1 MLRAIT
7 HRTLRIISPGCI
19 KNPASHLHTTVT
31 NKTANETCDPTPV
44 VVVLC
49 GCGGLDGTEISESIS
64 LAINLSHH
72 NFYPKFFAPDMEICG
87 VVDHLTKEPDT
98 CGLPRNALVEGA
110 RLARS
115 SIKSL
120 SDCKALC
127 GEALIIPGGFGAAR
141 TMSDFASKGA
151 ECALIP
157 DLKRVIEEFNC
168 EKKPIGTMCIA
179 SALVARVL
187 EGVKV
192 TLGKE
197 GSKEDWPY
205 AEAIRRVKDMGAKVE
220 EQDVKG
226 VTYCEKYNVY
236 STPAW
241 MYSRAT
247 YHEIHQGIGNMIA
260 EMKKKIVR

>member
-1 MLRAIT
+1 MLRSMSHIL
-7 HRTLRIISPGCI
+7 RTLTPKC
-19 KNPASHLHTTVT
+19 NPQFDLYSTTS
-31 NKTANETCDPTPV
+31 NKTMKETCDPIPV
-44 VVVLC
+44 IVVLC

-98 CGLPRNALVEGA
+98 CGEPRNALVEAA

-120 SDCKALC
+120 SDCQSQC
-127 GEALIIPGGFGAAR
+127 GAALIIPGGFGAAR

-157 DLKRVIEEFNC
+157 DLRRVIEEFNC

-179 SALVARVL
+179 SALVPRVL
-187 EGVKV
+187 QGVKV
-192 TLGKE
+192 TLGKD
-197 GSKEDWPY
+197 GCKDDWPY

-226 VTYCEKYNVY
+226 VTYCEQYNVY

-241 MYSRAT
+241 MYGKAT
-247 YHEIHQGIGNMIA
+247 YDEIHQGIGNMIA